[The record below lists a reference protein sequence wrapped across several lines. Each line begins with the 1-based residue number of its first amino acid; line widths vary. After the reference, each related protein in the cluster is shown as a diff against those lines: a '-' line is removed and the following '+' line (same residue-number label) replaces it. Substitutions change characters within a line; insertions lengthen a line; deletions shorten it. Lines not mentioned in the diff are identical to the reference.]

1 MTEFIMKLDFRR
13 VFIEYIV
20 LAITALA
27 IFGGAA
33 ACLNRDKIVFALE
46 YISAGVKLNMGASAA
61 EEVDEMA
68 NISFETDDVSEIVI
82 VDDSNKVLF
91 STKDNIAVKG
101 GMFILNE
108 TEGKDGFLENS
119 DMPNAVYKAVDKSD
133 FILSSLL
140 PIDLTDISE
149 NYRDEF
155 FYEPDFLDKELYL
168 ISYMGNGEG
177 NSKIYIINTA
187 AQISEGASSVK
198 IAAAAAV
205 FVFMIY
211 WLITALWVYQNA
223 AKSRLSAP
231 LWGIAVLFTNVI
243 GVIVYALYKR
253 SNCVCPYCGAVQD
266 KGGVFCVACG
276 EKLQT
281 TCENCGKAVGKSD
294 LFCRSCGSRIESK
307 DR

>member
-20 LAITALA
+20 LAISALI

-46 YISAGVKLNMGASAA
+46 YISAGIKLNMGASAA

-68 NISFETDDVSEIVI
+68 DISFETDDVSEIVI

-168 ISYMGNGEG
+168 ISYMGNGDG
-177 NSKIYIINTA
+177 KSKIYIINTA
-187 AQISEGASSVK
+187 AKISEGASYCKNRGCGS
-198 IAAAAAV
+198 
-205 FVFMIY
+205 
-211 WLITALWVYQNA
+211 
-223 AKSRLSAP
+223 
-231 LWGIAVLFTNVI
+231 
-243 GVIVYALYKR
+243 
-253 SNCVCPYCGAVQD
+253 CVCVYDILAHYGSL
-266 KGGVFCVACG
+266 GVSKCG
-276 EKLQT
+276 EVEAFSSSLGNSRAFYKCYRRDRLRALQAFKL
-281 TCENCGKAVGKSD
+281 CVSVLRGGAG
-294 LFCRSCGSRIESK
+294 
-307 DR
+307 